1 VSTPSRRCFHYSTL
15 FGASTEEFSASREVS
30 KSAVGKAT
38 NGERFFLEGSAPALP
53 KNSFLGTSGDVPS
66 SFVNLWMVKFLLN
79 RNQHDISR
87 ELRVFVEVSCL
98 GFNAKILADKVKK
111 LRVVWHK

>member
-1 VSTPSRRCFHYSTL
+1 LERQQKNFRQV
-15 FGASTEEFSASREVS
+15 GSREGNEWRTV
-30 KSAVGKAT
+30 
-38 NGERFFLEGSAPALP
+38 FFLEGSAHALP

-66 SFVNLWMVKFLLN
+66 SFVNLWMVRVLLN
-79 RNQHDISR
+79 RNQHDRSR
-87 ELRVFVEVSCL
+87 ELQVFVEVSCL

>member
-1 VSTPSRRCFHYSTL
+1 M
-15 FGASTEEFSASREVS
+15 A
-30 KSAVGKAT
+30 
-38 NGERFFLEGSAPALP
+38 NIFFLEGSAPALP

-66 SFVNLWMVKFLLN
+66 SFVNLWIVKFLLN

-87 ELRVFVEVSCL
+87 ELQVFVEVSCL

>member
-15 FGASTEEFSASREVS
+15 FWSVNKRIFG

-66 SFVNLWMVKFLLN
+66 SFVNLWIVRFLLN

>member
-1 VSTPSRRCFHYSTL
+1 LHFAPLLLPFREGRGFYGISILARFFFSVNTFQRRFY
-15 FGASTEEFSASREVS
+15 FSAPFFGCQHPQGAVFIIARFLERQQQNFSANREVS

-66 SFVNLWMVKFLLN
+66 SFVNLWMV
-79 RNQHDISR
+79 
-87 ELRVFVEVSCL
+87 
-98 GFNAKILADKVKK
+98 
-111 LRVVWHK
+111 

>member
-1 VSTPSRRCFHYSTL
+1 VSTK
-15 FGASTEEFSASREVS
+15 EFSASREVS

-66 SFVNLWMVKFLLN
+66 SFVNLWMVRVLLN

-98 GFNAKILADKVKK
+98 GFNAKILTDKVKK